1 MFNKSTLT
9 ITTSALVLMSTGVA
23 GAASNPFSDVPA
35 DSWAYDAVSTLA
47 ADGVIDGYPDGTYQG
62 QNTMTRYEMAQ
73 IVARAM
79 AKTDLEKADKALV
92 DKLAAEF
99 ADELDNLGVRVADLE
114 KKSDNVVWKGE
125 LRYRYVDASS
135 DAVSKITGKKYN
147 DNDTSQVMFRLEPKA
162 YIGDTG
168 WTANVRVDY
177 EMKADEDANGKT
189 VVARAYAKGP
199 IGHNTTVTAGRIP
212 LLDTY
217 GMLLDEHMS
226 GAQIDITSGSDKN
239 FTTSLLA
246 GRYNPGH
253 DNPDILPGQ
262 TLKDFTADFYAA
274 QFNYKSE
281 KFDANA
287 MYAVMTNI
295 ENTQSSD
302 IKNPNDSF
310 GLWGNAYTYDK
321 DKMNIWS
328 VGGLYRFDNNWGLL
342 GQYAVNTESDNSDDK
357 QAYMAELQ
365 YKNANIADPGSWG
378 AYVAYRHFG
387 KDVTIATTYKDVFN
401 NQKGFAI
408 GASYVPV
415 ENLLASVKYFDGKD
429 IDSDT
434 DADRFYLN
442 LDFFY

>member
-1 MFNKSTLT
+1 MSTKTLVSA
-9 ITTSALVLMSTGVA
+9 ITAALVV
-23 GAASNPFSDVPA
+23 GAASTTFAANNPFSDVPA

-226 GAQIDITSGSDKN
+226 GAQIDITSDNDKN

>member
-1 MFNKSTLT
+1 MSKKTLVSA
-9 ITTSALVLMSTGVA
+9 ITAALVIGAASTTF
-23 GAASNPFSDVPA
+23 AASNPFSDVPA
-35 DSWAYDAVSTLA
+35 DSWAYDAVTTLA
-47 ADGVIDGYPDGTYQG
+47 NDGVIDGYPDGTYQG

-99 ADELDNLGVRVADLE
+99 AEELDNLGVRVADLE
-114 KKSDNVVWKGE
+114 KKSDNVVWHGE
-125 LRYRYVDASS
+125 LRYRYVSATS
-135 DAVSKITGKKYN
+135 DATDRMSNHTKRYN

-162 YIGDTG
+162 YIGNTG
-168 WTANVRVDY
+168 WTANARIDY
-177 EMKADEDANGKT
+177 EMNARTDSNAKT

-199 IGHNTTVTAGRIP
+199 LGHNTTISAGRIP

-253 DNPDILPGQ
+253 ETDKLAGQSIEDI
-262 TLKDFTADFYAA
+262 TADFYAA
-274 QFNYKSE
+274 QFNYKSK

-295 ENTQSSD
+295 EPGSTD
-302 IKNPNDSF
+302 
-310 GLWGNAYTYDK
+310 WGTWAGQTVYDY

-357 QAYMAELQ
+357 EAYMAELQ
-365 YKNANIADPGSWG
+365 YKNANVADPGSWG

-401 NQKGFAI
+401 NQKGFAV
-408 GASYVPV
+408 GASYVPM

-429 IDSDT
+429 IDSNT
-434 DADRFYLN
+434 DADRFYFN